1 MVRSSG
7 TSHSLDNFLSY
18 FRLSHKH
25 RAFTTALSLVQEHR
39 SFSQA
44 MHDSKWC
51 DAMRA
56 EIDAL
61 EATHTWSL
69 TELPPGKKPIGCK
82 WVYKVKLN
90 PDGSIEHY
98 KDRLVAK
105 GYNQR
110 EGLDYTETFAPVAKM
125 VTVRTLLAIAASCGW
140 HLHQLDVNNAFLHG
154 DLSEEVF
161 TQLPPGFGRKGETRV
176 CKLNKSLY
184 GLKQA
189 SRQWYAKLS
198 STLVIAGYKQSKA
211 DYSLF
216 VRTHKDGI
224 TIVLVYVDD
233 IIVVG
238 NNLKQIQELK
248 TYLGNCFKLKD
259 LGVLKY
265 FLGIEVACS
274 AQGIFLSQRKYA
286 LEILEETGFLGAKP
300 SSFPM
305 EKNLSIS
312 EQDGELLAD
321 PPFYLR
327 LVGKLIYLTITRP
340 DLAYVVHVL
349 SQFMDK
355 PRQSHLDV
363 AHRALRYLKQSSGQG
378 ILLSATSNLQ
388 LHAFCD
394 ADWARCRD
402 TRRSVTGYCILIGS
416 SPISWKTK
424 KQTTV
429 SRSSAEAEC
438 KAMAST
444 CCEITWLKQLL
455 VDLHVSHPQSVKLY
469 CDNKAAIHIASNPV
483 FHERTKHIEIDCHLI
498 REKVQSGI
506 IQTLHVSTNQQP
518 ADLFTKALGL
528 TQFHY
533 LLGKL
538 GVMNIHSNLTG
549 SVKGKNLNKEG
560 KQGCR
565 PLTYDI
571 QNEKGN
577 SSNGI
582 CTTAN
587 ELAEKG

>member
-1 MVRSSG
+1 LAGKSPYELLYNKQPHYTHLRVFGCLCFASTHSQTPSKFDPCATRCLFLGYPYGQKGYRLYDLDRHKIFVSRDVLFYEDQFPFAHSPPKATHPVLPYPFYFPEQSEATLPPSPDPSLTMPLPSTSRRSTRTTQPPSYLRDFYLGHALPSRSAQSSELAMVRSSG

-44 MHDSKWC
+44 MQDSKWC

-90 PDGSIEHY
+90 PDGSIERY

-349 SQFMDK
+349 SHSWINRD
-355 PRQSHLDV
+355 
-363 AHRALRYLKQSSGQG
+363 
-378 ILLSATSNLQ
+378 NLI
-388 LHAFCD
+388 
-394 ADWARCRD
+394 W
-402 TRRSVTGYCILIGS
+402 
-416 SPISWKTK
+416 
-424 KQTTV
+424 
-429 SRSSAEAEC
+429 
-438 KAMAST
+438 M
-444 CCEITWLKQLL
+444 
-455 VDLHVSHPQSVKLY
+455 
-469 CDNKAAIHIASNPV
+469 
-483 FHERTKHIEIDCHLI
+483 
-498 REKVQSGI
+498 
-506 IQTLHVSTNQQP
+506 
-518 ADLFTKALGL
+518 
-528 TQFHY
+528 
-533 LLGKL
+533 
-538 GVMNIHSNLTG
+538 
-549 SVKGKNLNKEG
+549 
-560 KQGCR
+560 
-565 PLTYDI
+565 
-571 QNEKGN
+571 
-577 SSNGI
+577 
-582 CTTAN
+582 
-587 ELAEKG
+587 